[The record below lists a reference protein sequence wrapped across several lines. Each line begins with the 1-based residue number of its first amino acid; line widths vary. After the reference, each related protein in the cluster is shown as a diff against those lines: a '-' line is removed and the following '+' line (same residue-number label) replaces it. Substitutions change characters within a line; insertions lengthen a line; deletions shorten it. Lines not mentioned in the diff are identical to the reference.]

1 MAMRITPISSRSR
14 SASGFTLLELALV
27 VTIIGIISAIALPSY
42 QRIQRNTRFGA
53 LINDYRVF
61 AGAFQQ
67 YSAVNAAWP
76 AYGGPTGEFP
86 QGMEAYLRTTNWSQ
100 PSVIGGHYNWDR
112 DVFHNG
118 RKVKAAI
125 AIYPTDGNPL
135 TMTEAEMQLFDD
147 RYDDGNLTTGTF
159 QRGFGNNPLYIIEDD
174 SVVTLDSSAPP
185 VPNATPSDLE
195 GLPDV
200 GEEPEIAAAPPN
212 PENPDDDVSDDK
224 GKGKGKGKSEEKG
237 KGKGK
242 EGQK

>member
-1 MAMRITPISSRSR
+1 MAMSITPISSRFR
-14 SASGFTLLELALV
+14 SAAGFTLLEAALV

-76 AYGGPTGEFP
+76 VYGGPTGEFP

-100 PSVIGGHYNWDR
+100 PSVFGGHYNWDR
-112 DVFHNG
+112 DVIHNG

-125 AIYPTDGNPL
+125 AIYPTEGSPL
-135 TMTEAEMQLFDD
+135 TMTESEMQVFDD

-174 SVVTLDSSAPP
+174 SAAAPAAVTPAAAD
-185 VPNATPSDLE
+185 ATPSDLE
-195 GLPDV
+195 GLPDA
-200 GEEPEIAAAPPN
+200 GEEPEAETE
-212 PENPDDDVSDDK
+212 PENPANPGDDPDEK
-224 GKGKGKGKSEEKG
+224 GKGKGKGEEKG

-242 EGQK
+242 QG

>member
-1 MAMRITPISSRSR
+1 MAMSVTPISSRLR

-61 AGAFQQ
+61 VGAFQQ

-76 AYGGPTGEFP
+76 AYGGSAGEFP
-86 QGMEAYLRTTNWSQ
+86 QGMEAYLRATNWNQ
-100 PSVIGGHYNWDR
+100 PSVFGGHYNWDR
-112 DVFHNG
+112 DVIHNG

-125 AIYPTDGNPL
+125 AIYPTEGSPL
-135 TMTEAEMQLFDD
+135 TMTESEMQLFDN
-147 RYDDGNLTTGTF
+147 RYDDGNLATGAF

-174 SVVTLDSSAPP
+174 SVAAPPDSAPP
-185 VPNATPSDLE
+185 VPDATPDDLA
-195 GLPDV
+195 GLPDAGV
-200 GEEPEIAAAPPN
+200 EPEVDAAPAN
-212 PENPDDDVSDDK
+212 PGNPDDDVSN
-224 GKGKGKGKSEEKG
+224 GKGKGKGDEKG

-242 EGQK
+242 EGKK